1 MVSDRKR
8 DVVDML
14 KHFNIKIDN
23 PLVFMEQ
30 TTMKQFIQGDEKT
43 KYDVLMQALNF
54 RSLEQNFTVT
64 EDNLLNMNET
74 LKRYKDVELGKKRE
88 ERDKAQDELRAV
100 EHLRTRQEQIVE
112 MEKRVAWAEV
122 QEYETE
128 IEGIE
133 GEIHQ
138 LETTME
144 VLNRDIA
151 TDQEKLKELEMS
163 SEQFQQQLNGIM
175 NDMSLQMEE
184 SEKVEKEMQAVIG
197 PRDDADV
204 KIREKTRQRAQ
215 LLRQAEASRAQVQ
228 KLSKEILALANNT
241 GKRQEM
247 DRLRSLMAT
256 SEEEQRKG
264 QESIAGLEE
273 EETRLAGIQEDVEN
287 RLRDATM
294 AASRADEAVR
304 EDRKREQELVN
315 ARVNANSRYGT
326 QMVELIDRMKRTRFA
341 KPVFGPIGT
350 YLHVKEE
357 YKEWIPALEIFLD
370 RLLSSVIVSQGSRD
384 ASLMRKLI
392 RESGVARCN
401 VIEVNYDGELVM
413 DRRLM
418 VDASFLTFLD
428 IVEFDNPVVKKA
440 VIMQSSLERRILCK
454 TRRDVETI
462 TGKGPSQQMPANC
475 HSFVLRNGDTIR
487 IVKGRPS
494 YTSNAKRASGLL
506 QPSVDVVLQQTQA
519 SLREDQ
525 ATLQEAQRVVSGV
538 KQERNNLLAQLNQ
551 LRSALRSQKSRL
563 SSLAR
568 EANANQ
574 RKLDELIAED
584 DESELLGLRD
594 QQQTAEEAIARIE
607 GEVRSVD
614 GELVALKA
622 ERDAQEALM
631 GPLTARRETLRQRL
645 ADTQMKVRRVRERM
659 DVETER
665 LKLETHAQKSRDG
678 LTHLEEEK
686 KAKESVL
693 RQKQAV
699 VAQSVAALG
708 EENRVKEKLSKR
720 TCEAELQKFK
730 ADLTSE
736 LEQLGVKDLDVL
748 NRAFEEKQK
757 AYKRSVEEYEKV
769 KEEGL
774 EMERLDKR
782 QRLSYNQLRNEAQ
795 QQICLRFTQFLSQ
808 RKAEGIVN
816 IDHQT
821 KEVSLKVKMDSYYE
835 AAASQVTNI
844 RVLSGGEKSFVTL
857 SLIMATAHIIES
869 PFFIMDEF
877 DVFMD
882 EANRHVSLMTIIQT
896 AREEKK
902 QFIFITPHNLETVV
916 KEMGRG
922 GEESDI
928 RIVTLADHQRE
939 RTS

>member
-247 DRLRSLMAT
+247 DRLRSLMAA

-401 VIEVNYDGELVM
+401 VI
-413 DRRLM
+413 
-418 VDASFLTFLD
+418 
-428 IVEFDNPVVKKA
+428 
-440 VIMQSSLERRILCK
+440 
-454 TRRDVETI
+454 
-462 TGKGPSQQMPANC
+462 
-475 HSFVLRNGDTIR
+475 
-487 IVKGRPS
+487 
-494 YTSNAKRASGLL
+494 
-506 QPSVDVVLQQTQA
+506 
-519 SLREDQ
+519 
-525 ATLQEAQRVVSGV
+525 
-538 KQERNNLLAQLNQ
+538 
-551 LRSALRSQKSRL
+551 
-563 SSLAR
+563 
-568 EANANQ
+568 
-574 RKLDELIAED
+574 
-584 DESELLGLRD
+584 
-594 QQQTAEEAIARIE
+594 
-607 GEVRSVD
+607 
-614 GELVALKA
+614 
-622 ERDAQEALM
+622 
-631 GPLTARRETLRQRL
+631 
-645 ADTQMKVRRVRERM
+645 
-659 DVETER
+659 
-665 LKLETHAQKSRDG
+665 
-678 LTHLEEEK
+678 
-686 KAKESVL
+686 
-693 RQKQAV
+693 
-699 VAQSVAALG
+699 
-708 EENRVKEKLSKR
+708 
-720 TCEAELQKFK
+720 
-730 ADLTSE
+730 
-736 LEQLGVKDLDVL
+736 
-748 NRAFEEKQK
+748 
-757 AYKRSVEEYEKV
+757 
-769 KEEGL
+769 
-774 EMERLDKR
+774 
-782 QRLSYNQLRNEAQ
+782 
-795 QQICLRFTQFLSQ
+795 
-808 RKAEGIVN
+808 
-816 IDHQT
+816 
-821 KEVSLKVKMDSYYE
+821 
-835 AAASQVTNI
+835 
-844 RVLSGGEKSFVTL
+844 
-857 SLIMATAHIIES
+857 
-869 PFFIMDEF
+869 
-877 DVFMD
+877 
-882 EANRHVSLMTIIQT
+882 
-896 AREEKK
+896 
-902 QFIFITPHNLETVV
+902 
-916 KEMGRG
+916 
-922 GEESDI
+922 
-928 RIVTLADHQRE
+928 
-939 RTS
+939 

>member
-14 KHFNIKIDN
+14 KHFNIKSDS
-23 PLVFMEQ
+23 PLVCMEQ

-247 DRLRSLMAT
+247 DRLRSLMAA

-315 ARVNANSRYGT
+315 ARVNANSRPHEANALREAGVQSDWNLPPREGRVQGMDSGAGDLSGPT
-326 QMVELIDRMKRTRFA
+326 AVERHRVA
-341 KPVFGPIGT
+341 
-350 YLHVKEE
+350 
-357 YKEWIPALEIFLD
+357 
-370 RLLSSVIVSQGSRD
+370 
-384 ASLMRKLI
+384 
-392 RESGVARCN
+392 GVARRVADAQADSRERRCALQRHR
-401 VIEVNYDGELVM
+401 GEL
-413 DRRLM
+413 RRRAGDGPAPDGGRLLPDLPGHCG
-418 VDASFLTFLD
+418 VRQPGREEGGDHAVQSRSTHPLQDASRRGVD
-428 IVEFDNPVVKKA
+428 HW
-440 VIMQSSLERRILCK
+440 QGSLAADACELPLVRPPERRH
-454 TRRDVETI
+454 
-462 TGKGPSQQMPANC
+462 
-475 HSFVLRNGDTIR
+475 HSYREG
-487 IVKGRPS
+487 
-494 YTSNAKRASGLL
+494 
-506 QPSVDVVLQQTQA
+506 A
-519 SLREDQ
+519 SLLHVQ
-525 ATLQEAQRVVSGV
+525 
-538 KQERNNLLAQLNQ
+538 
-551 LRSALRSQKSRL
+551 
-563 SSLAR
+563 R
-568 EANANQ
+568 EACVGSPPAVGG
-574 RKLDELIAED
+574 RG
-584 DESELLGLRD
+584 S
-594 QQQTAEEAIARIE
+594 TADT
-607 GEVRSVD
+607 G
-614 GELVALKA
+614 VA
-622 ERDAQEALM
+622 
-631 GPLTARRETLRQRL
+631 ARRPGDAAGGAARGQR
-645 ADTQMKVRRVRERM
+645 RE
-659 DVETER
+659 
-665 LKLETHAQKSRDG
+665 AG
-678 LTHLEEEK
+678 
-686 KAKESVL
+686 
-693 RQKQAV
+693 
-699 VAQSVAALG
+699 
-708 EENRVKEKLSKR
+708 
-720 TCEAELQKFK
+720 AE
-730 ADLTSE
+730 
-736 LEQLGVKDLDVL
+736 
-748 NRAFEEKQK
+748 
-757 AYKRSVEEYEKV
+757 
-769 KEEGL
+769 
-774 EMERLDKR
+774 
-782 QRLSYNQLRNEAQ
+782 
-795 QQICLRFTQFLSQ
+795 
-808 RKAEGIVN
+808 
-816 IDHQT
+816 
-821 KEVSLKVKMDSYYE
+821 
-835 AAASQVTNI
+835 
-844 RVLSGGEKSFVTL
+844 
-857 SLIMATAHIIES
+857 
-869 PFFIMDEF
+869 
-877 DVFMD
+877 
-882 EANRHVSLMTIIQT
+882 
-896 AREEKK
+896 
-902 QFIFITPHNLETVV
+902 
-916 KEMGRG
+916 
-922 GEESDI
+922 
-928 RIVTLADHQRE
+928 
-939 RTS
+939 

>member
-247 DRLRSLMAT
+247 DRLRSLMAA

-341 KPVFGPIGT
+341 KPVFSPIGT

-584 DESELLGLRD
+584 DESELLG
-594 QQQTAEEAIARIE
+594 
-607 GEVRSVD
+607 
-614 GELVALKA
+614 
-622 ERDAQEALM
+622 
-631 GPLTARRETLRQRL
+631 
-645 ADTQMKVRRVRERM
+645 
-659 DVETER
+659 
-665 LKLETHAQKSRDG
+665 
-678 LTHLEEEK
+678 
-686 KAKESVL
+686 
-693 RQKQAV
+693 
-699 VAQSVAALG
+699 AA
-708 EENRVKEKLSKR
+708 
-720 TCEAELQKFK
+720 
-730 ADLTSE
+730 
-736 LEQLGVKDLDVL
+736 
-748 NRAFEEKQK
+748 
-757 AYKRSVEEYEKV
+757 
-769 KEEGL
+769 
-774 EMERLDKR
+774 
-782 QRLSYNQLRNEAQ
+782 
-795 QQICLRFTQFLSQ
+795 
-808 RKAEGIVN
+808 
-816 IDHQT
+816 
-821 KEVSLKVKMDSYYE
+821 
-835 AAASQVTNI
+835 
-844 RVLSGGEKSFVTL
+844 
-857 SLIMATAHIIES
+857 
-869 PFFIMDEF
+869 
-877 DVFMD
+877 
-882 EANRHVSLMTIIQT
+882 
-896 AREEKK
+896 
-902 QFIFITPHNLETVV
+902 
-916 KEMGRG
+916 
-922 GEESDI
+922 
-928 RIVTLADHQRE
+928 
-939 RTS
+939 